1 MRVVL
6 DSVRSALNV
15 GAILRTADCAGVE
28 GVDLCGP
35 TPCPPNPKI
44 EKTALGAKVPWEH
57 HPRALDVIR
66 GRSAEGWKIVAIETI
81 DGAPSLF
88 EADLSEP
95 CLVVLGHE
103 VLGVD
108 PEILDHADEIV
119 QIPTEGSKR
128 SLNVATAFGV
138 VAYEFYRRRQVRNME
153 MS

>member
-28 GVDLCGP
+28 AVELCGP

-44 EKTALGAKVPWEH
+44 EKTALGAEVPWQH
-57 HPRALDVIR
+57 HARALDVVKE
-66 GRSAEGWKIVAIETI
+66 RSDQGWRVIAVETV
-81 DGAPSLF
+81 DGATSLF
-88 EADLSEP
+88 EADLCEP

-108 PEILDHADEIV
+108 PEILDRADQIV
-119 QIPTEGSKR
+119 QIPTEGSKG

-138 VAYEFYRRRQVRNME
+138 VAYEFFRRRQIRNME
-153 MS
+153 VA